1 MLIYSKKIT
10 ADVTDA
16 SRKLGCRAVPEGGT
30 DPGQVHGNPNIAGVS
45 NYFGENDTSYFVMDY
60 TEGISFKTRIANQGG
75 RVSVE
80 DALNA
85 MLPVLRALTA
95 VHWEGFIHRDVTPD
109 NIYIENLGSQNGTM
123 VNGVRMQMPTILGN
137 GDTITVETAAFRLK
151 I

>member
-60 TEGISFKTRIANQGG
+60 TEGISFKTCIA
-75 RVSVE
+75 RVSAE

-109 NIYIENLGSQNGTM
+109 NIYIEDLRSQNGTL
-123 VNGVRMQMPTILGN
+123 VNGVRIQMPTILGS